1 MQKIIKFL
9 NNRGGETVVSELE
22 KPQKD
27 FDSIRNV
34 FEALLNHEIFI
45 SSQINNL
52 VHLTFEEKDFATHNF
67 LQWYVTEHI
76 EEESLARTVI
86 DKMNLIGDNVS
97 GLYLFDNEIKNLK
110 GGIEL

>member
-1 MQKIIKFL
+1 
-9 NNRGGETVVSELE
+9 
-22 KPQKD
+22 
-27 FDSIRNV
+27 
-34 FEALLNHEIFI
+34 
-45 SSQINNL
+45 
-52 VHLTFEEKDFATHNF
+52 
-67 LQWYVTEHI
+67 I